1 MRAASKLCL
10 AALALAEVL
19 KIKVN
24 LELMQTEQLVANMNE
39 SLYLR
44 LKEAVETGR
53 WPDGQPLTSQQK
65 EDSLTLVMLYQAKH
79 LDQTEPFV
87 IAKGGKLIQKTKAQL
102 QREQEITRFNLSDSV
117 TGNPEQ
123 TVSTHTGVTQK
134 DA

>member
-1 MRAASKLCL
+1 
-10 AALALAEVL
+10 
-19 KIKVN
+19 
-24 LELMQTEQLVANMNE
+24 MQTEQLVANMNE

-79 LDQTEPFV
+79 MDQTEPFV
-87 IAKGGKLIQKTKAQL
+87 IAKGGKLIQKTKVQL
-102 QREQEITRFNLSDSV
+102 QREQEITRFNLSDTV

-123 TVSTHTGVTQK
+123 TGVTQK